1 MLIYRI
7 LSLLHTE
14 MGGKKDKLTQIDSN
28 TRGAIV
34 ERQFNYHKCIQIYE
48 YYMANMNV

>member
-14 MGGKKDKLTQIDSN
+14 MGGKKDKLTQILEEPSSKGN
-28 TRGAIV
+28 LIIINVYKFTSI
-34 ERQFNYHKCIQIYE
+34 IWQI
-48 YYMANMNV
+48 